1 LKKAKFHN
9 EAEGARYSLGVIEND
24 SRNIKQAVKHWK
36 IAALAGDYDAMHEL
50 RTRFEKAVSRES
62 IDSTLKAYNKSCVEM
77 RSEARDACIH
87 AIITDTI

>member
-1 LKKAKFHN
+1 MRLREHDTAL
-9 EAEGARYSLGVIEND
+9 ESLRMILG
-24 SRNIKQAVKHWK
+24 RNIKQAVKHWK

-87 AIITDTI
+87 AIITDTL